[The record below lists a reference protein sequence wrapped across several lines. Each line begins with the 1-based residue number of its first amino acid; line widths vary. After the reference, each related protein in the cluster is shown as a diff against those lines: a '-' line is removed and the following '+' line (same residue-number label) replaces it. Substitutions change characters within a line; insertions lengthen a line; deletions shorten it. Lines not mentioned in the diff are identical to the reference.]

1 MFMKDWEGLGSAF
14 LALFLI
20 IHMHRLRDWVGI
32 NNGMENLMAF
42 CKGRSDSLRF
52 LVLAMGFETEQTYSR
67 GTALCIETETEETEK
82 KSEGYI

>member
-32 NNGMENLMAF
+32 NGMEYLMAF
-42 CKGRSDSLRF
+42 CAGRSDNLHF
-52 LVLAMGFETEQTYSR
+52 LFLAMGCETEQTYSR
-67 GTALCIETETEETEK
+67 GTALCRETETEK